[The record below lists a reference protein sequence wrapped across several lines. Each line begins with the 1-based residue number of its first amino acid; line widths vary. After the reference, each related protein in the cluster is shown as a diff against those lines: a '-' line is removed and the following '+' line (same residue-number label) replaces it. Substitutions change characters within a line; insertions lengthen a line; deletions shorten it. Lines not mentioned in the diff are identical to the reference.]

1 MVTDTNK
8 KDDGISVGKS
18 GVHRRRTDTMIHPIK
33 GIKDYR
39 WVFLGLITQ
48 SVGPEARHRPG
59 LNSRILQ
66 NIRHAAPCLLNVI
79 NHDG

>member
-1 MVTDTNK
+1 
-8 KDDGISVGKS
+8 
-18 GVHRRRTDTMIHPIK
+18 MIHPIK